1 MLTIINNYTTIFD
14 KLLDIINWNILEI
27 SAYKLNV
34 DYNIVSNH
42 LKALIYFH
50 LAKLDSLRDID
61 DFMQS
66 DSKLKESIRSVSL
79 GTLSNYNNYIDYNVF
94 VPVLNDLISNALE
107 QLPISE
113 RIKKFGDV
121 KLIDSS
127 TIGMVKTYFEW
138 AEFRST
144 KAGIKLH
151 TKFDLGKGIPE
162 LIVVSNAKSHDR
174 AMMDDL
180 ITENNCIYVF
190 DKGYIDYKKFDEF
203 SDKGIQFITRL
214 KDNAAITEE
223 SNLKITY
230 SDEMLLDDSI
240 NIIEDTICYLGTE
253 GINMTK
259 NKYRIISIL
268 DSEGQILTFI
278 TNIFEYSSEDISW
291 LYKKRWEIELFF
303 KWIKQNLKIKKFIGH
318 SLNAVMMQIITALIT
333 FIVIRLIQDISKT
346 AYGLLKIKRLIKHS
360 ITKLVDDTIFSWLRW
375 LSG

>member
-1 MLTIINNYTTIFD
+1 MTHYTTIFD
-14 KLLDIINWNILEI
+14 KLLDIINYKTLEV
-27 SAYKLNV
+27 SAYKLNI
-34 DYNIVSNH
+34 DYNIALNH

-79 GTLSNYNNYIDYNVF
+79 GTLSNYNNNIDYNVF
-94 VPVLNDLISNALE
+94 VPVLNELIYNALE
-107 QLPISE
+107 QIPISE
-113 RIKKFGDV
+113 KIKRFWNV

-151 TKFDLGKGIPE
+151 TKFDLGKGVPE
-162 LIVVSNAKSHDR
+162 LIVVSNAKFHDR
-174 AMMDDL
+174 SKMDDL
-180 ITENNCIYVF
+180 ITENNCIYIF

-203 SDKGIQFITRL
+203 SSKGIGFITRL
-214 KDNAAITEE
+214 KDNATITQET
-223 SNLKITY
+223 NLKITY

-253 GINMTK
+253 DINMTK
-259 NKYRIISIL
+259 SRYRIISIV

-333 FIVIRLIQDISKT
+333 FIVIRLVQNIAKT
-346 AYGLLKIKRLIKHS
+346 SHGLLKIKRLIKHS
-360 ITKLVDDTIFSWLRW
+360 LTKLVDDTIFSWSRW
-375 LSG
+375 LGG